1 MKLERNKRYFL
12 PNDFVLT
19 SWEDISPFF
28 NILLS
33 TEYNTKEEF
42 ISWLKNR
49 SEIDSFLEENLAW
62 RYIRMT
68 IDTRVEEF
76 TKEYQFFITEI
87 QPKLAPL
94 DHQLNKKM
102 LESQFLSELK
112 KDEAYSIY
120 IRSVETAIALFRE
133 ENIALDAEINEK
145 SQLFGSISGSQSIEH
160 NGETITMQKA
170 SSLLRE
176 PNELLRKEI
185 FKKISKRRKKDIEK
199 LDNLYTE
206 LIQLRHQV
214 ALNAG
219 FENYRDY
226 KFQSLGRFDYTKEE
240 CFKFHESIEKC
251 IVPIT
256 KKIQQRK
263 LELLGK
269 TRFKPWDVSVDPE
282 GKTPLKPFA
291 SGKDLLE
298 GTLRIFKRMDNYFH
312 ECLLSLDKMKQLD
325 LESKPGKAPG
335 GYNYPLYESGAPF
348 IFMNAVG
355 THRDVITM
363 IHEGG
368 HAIHSFISHDLELTA
383 FKNLP
388 SEVAELA
395 SMSMELLTMSYWDEF
410 YSEETDKQRAI
421 KEHLEDILSVL
432 PWIAQIDAFQHWVYE
447 NPTHSLMER
456 KSTWNS
462 LSQRFGTGL
471 TDWNGYEETR
481 DTSWQRQMHLFEVP
495 FYYIEYG
502 IAQLGALGIW
512 RNSQINSEKAIS
524 DYKSALSLGYSKSIV
539 EIYKTAGITFDF
551 SPENVSML
559 AEFVSD
565 ELKTL
570 DELAHFK
577 AK

>member
-1 MKLERNKRYFL
+1 
-12 PNDFVLT
+12 
-19 SWEDISPFF
+19 
-28 NILLS
+28 
-33 TEYNTKEEF
+33 
-42 ISWLKNR
+42 
-49 SEIDSFLEENLAW
+49 
-62 RYIRMT
+62 
-68 IDTRVEEF
+68 
-76 TKEYQFFITEI
+76 
-87 QPKLAPL
+87 
-94 DHQLNKKM
+94 
-102 LESQFLSELK
+102 LSELK

-226 KFQSLGRFDYTKEE
+226 KFQSLGRFDYTKED

-256 KKIQQRK
+256 KQIQQRK

-269 TRFKPWDVSVDPE
+269 TQFKPWDTSVDPE
-282 GKTPLKPFA
+282 GKTPLKPFG

-383 FKNLP
+383 FKNFP

-395 SMSMELLTMSYWDEF
+395 SMSMELLTMNYWDEF
-410 YSEETDKQRAI
+410 YSEEMDKQRAI

-512 RNSQINSEKAIS
+512 RNSQINSEKAIA
-524 DYKSALSLGYSKSIV
+524 DYKSALSLGYSKSIA